1 MQATE
6 QNTNAKSKGSPT
18 AKVGLTSLGVVVGAC
33 ILAVHS
39 FSGQA
44 IDDNTL
50 APLPMTG
57 ATLTALHTAIPAGID
72 EQVSPPSL

>member
-1 MQATE
+1 MQTSE
-6 QNTNAKSKGSPT
+6 KRLTPNSAKSSSPK
-18 AKVGLTSLGVVVGAC
+18 AGLSWLGVAVGAC

-44 IDDNTL
+44 IDDAAL

-57 ATLTALHTAIPAGID
+57 ATLSTLHAAVPASAHAPD
-72 EQVSPPSL
+72 VPSSL

>member
-1 MQATE
+1 MQTSE
-6 QNTNAKSKGSPT
+6 QRLMPESAKSSGTK
-18 AKVGLTSLGVVVGAC
+18 AGLSWLGVAVGAC

-44 IDDNTL
+44 IDDATL

-57 ATLTALHTAIPAGID
+57 ATLSTLHAAIPAGNYAQ
-72 EQVSPPSL
+72 ESAPSL